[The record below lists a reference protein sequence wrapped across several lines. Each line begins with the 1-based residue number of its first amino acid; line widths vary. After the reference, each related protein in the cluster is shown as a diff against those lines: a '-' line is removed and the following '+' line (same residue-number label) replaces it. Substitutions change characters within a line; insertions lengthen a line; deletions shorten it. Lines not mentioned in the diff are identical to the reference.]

1 VAGEQMLA
9 VVATAKEFG
18 VRPSELLAIEDP
30 VVSLS
35 FDLAAAVRL
44 HRETEEESGETVS
57 RTYL

>member
-1 VAGEQMLA
+1 MLA